1 MFRSFGEPFMPDAAA
16 SNTPTTADIIAR
28 ARAMMPVVR
37 SRAADA
43 EKRRRIPEETHR
55 EFIEAGFYRVLQPA
69 RYGGFELDYGTQT
82 EMSVELAQ
90 GCASSGWIA
99 SITACHAWIVGMFP
113 LAAQEH
119 IWGDDSGTL
128 IASAFQPPSDYR
140 IERGTRGWKVN
151 GRWHFSSG
159 VELCQWTI
167 LGIPIPAAD
176 GKGPPDRMICVVPL
190 KEAEIDDVWFVN
202 GLCAT
207 GSNDVILRDVFVPDE
222 HTARYADLGGDG
234 PRPGTEINKH
244 HIFRLPLFGVFSYN
258 LVGCAIGGA
267 LGAVELMVEHL
278 KPRTA
283 KTSRVQ
289 MANLQSVHLRVAHAA
304 ASAEAARAIIQRN
317 CDEFNHLGRTGQPI
331 PPENRV
337 RYRRDAGF
345 AGLLSLQA
353 VQGLF
358 PLLGGQGL
366 ASDNPI
372 QRQWRDVH
380 AIGQHIACNWDVAG
394 SNYGAARLGVLPPD
408 QM

>member
-1 MFRSFGEPFMPDAAA
+1 MPVAAA
-16 SNTPTTADIIAR
+16 SNTPTAADMIGR
-28 ARAMMPVVR
+28 ARAMMPTMR
-37 SRAADA
+37 QRAREA
-43 EKRRRIPEETHR
+43 EERRRIPEATHR
-55 EFIEAGFYRVLQPA
+55 DFIEAGFYRVLQPA

-99 SITACHAWIVGMFP
+99 SITACHAWIAGMFP
-113 LAAQEH
+113 LEAQEH

-128 IASAFQPPSDYR
+128 IASAFQPPSDFT
-140 IERGTRGWKVN
+140 IERAQGGWRVA

-159 VELCQWTI
+159 VELCQWAVLTI
-167 LGIPIPAAD
+167 PVPQGE
-176 GKGPPDRMICVVPL
+176 GKPPDRMLGVVRL
-190 KEAEIDDVWFVN
+190 TEAEIDDVWFVN

-207 GSNDVILRDVFVPDE
+207 GSNDVILKGAFVPDH
-222 HTARYADLGGDG
+222 HTVRYADLQSDG
-234 PRPGTEINKH
+234 PRPGSAVNPH

-278 KPRTA
+278 KPRTTA
-283 KTSRVQ
+283 SSRLK
-289 MANLQSVHLRVAHAA
+289 MASLQSVHLRVAHAA
-304 ASAEAARAIIQRN
+304 ASADAARTVIQRN
-317 CDEFNHLGRTGQPI
+317 CEEFNRLGRTGQPI
-331 PPENRV
+331 TPEHRV

-345 AGLLSLQA
+345 AALLSLEA

-366 ASDNPI
+366 SSENPI

-380 AIGQHIACNWDVAG
+380 AIGQHIACSWDSAG
-394 SNYGAARLGVLPPD
+394 STYGAARLGVLPPD